1 MVESAEQP
9 LHDGPCSAFI
19 KIQKNNDKFLQHK
32 TRNKNHSPSFEMS
45 DIKTLLPAGV
55 QMEGNLSQVRIFL
68 FIGHQRSSRSS
79 SALQGIFDFCH
90 LALINMNQM
99 QKSDYASTFWL

>member
-19 KIQKNNDKFLQHK
+19 KIQKTNDKFLQPK
-32 TRNKNHSPSFEMS
+32 TRNKNHSPSFEMT

-55 QMEGNLSQVRIFL
+55 QMERKLSQVRIVL
-68 FIGHQRSSRSS
+68 FIGHQRSSRPQQRSP
-79 SALQGIFDFCH
+79 GHI
-90 LALINMNQM
+90 
-99 QKSDYASTFWL
+99 